1 MNTIWKIICRTY
13 QFAFHMALPLLPYRE
28 PKIYESI
35 TDLRPL
41 LKERRIKS
49 VLLVTDSTLRSAG
62 ITKPL
67 EMLLKEGGIHC
78 AVYDKTYAN
87 PTVHNV
93 EDARK
98 LYVNEKCQCLIAF
111 GGGSSMDCAKG
122 VGAWIAYPK
131 KSLDQLKGLLKV
143 LRKIPMLM
151 NAKELEKFYYEVAD
165 WS

>member
-35 TDLRPL
+35 TDLRLL

-62 ITKPL
+62 ITKP
-67 EMLLKEGGIHC
+67 
-78 AVYDKTYAN
+78 
-87 PTVHNV
+87 
-93 EDARK
+93 
-98 LYVNEKCQCLIAF
+98 
-111 GGGSSMDCAKG
+111 
-122 VGAWIAYPK
+122 
-131 KSLDQLKGLLKV
+131 LDQLKGLLKV